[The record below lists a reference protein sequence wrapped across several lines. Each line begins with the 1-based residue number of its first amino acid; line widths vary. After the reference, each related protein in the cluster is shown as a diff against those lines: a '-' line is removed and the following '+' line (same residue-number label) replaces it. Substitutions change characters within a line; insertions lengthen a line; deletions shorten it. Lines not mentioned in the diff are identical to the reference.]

1 MSILSQIS
9 ALFDCEPPIG
19 LSFNKRKYNKDNIL
33 GIIVTLLDE
42 DDYKL
47 EIYIKQTEIIIIEYI
62 IDYPYNIESL
72 LEFELEVITLD
83 NILKPLYD
91 KEFILELINAFT
103 NESKELICLTD
114 GHIEGECFL
123 LKLRFIINDD
133 HIDIYK
139 QIQSFPEIYY
149 KRLKYN
155 NIMDMIKIIE
165 YRMLY
170 IGILN
175 SSFEYK
181 IMMDECDIN

>member
-9 ALFDCEPPIG
+9 ALFDCEPPTG
-19 LSFNKRKYNKDNIL
+19 LSFDKREYNKNNIL

-47 EIYIKQTEIIIIEYI
+47 EIHIKQTEIIIIEYI
-62 IDYPYNIESL
+62 INYQHNIESL

-83 NILKPLYD
+83 NTLKTLYD
-91 KEFILELINAFT
+91 KEFILELINAST
-103 NESKELICLTD
+103 HGSKELICPI
-114 GHIEGECFL
+114 GGFMEGFL

-133 HIDIYK
+133 HIDVYK

-170 IGILN
+170 IGILD

-181 IMMDECDIN
+181 IMMDECDTN